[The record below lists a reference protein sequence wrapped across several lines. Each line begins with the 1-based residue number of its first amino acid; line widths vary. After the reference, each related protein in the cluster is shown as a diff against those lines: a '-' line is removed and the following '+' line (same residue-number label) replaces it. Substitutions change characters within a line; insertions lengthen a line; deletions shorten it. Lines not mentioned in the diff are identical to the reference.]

1 VQACENAL
9 EATFALISL
18 AATDFA
24 REDEFA
30 GLVDDFKQAH
40 KPRPEPLNPK
50 FWREIP
56 SVPGD
61 GKWGDAP
68 YPRHPEIELVRLQDI
83 EKAHATRYN
92 EA

>member
-1 VQACENAL
+1 VCKPCEIAL

-18 AATDFA
+18 VTTDFA

-30 GLVDDFKQAH
+30 GLVEDFKQAH
-40 KPRPEPLNPK
+40 KPRHGPLNPK

-61 GKWGDAP
+61 RKWGDAP
-68 YPRHPEIELVRLQDI
+68 YPRHPEIELMPLQDI
-83 EKAHATRYN
+83 EKTHTTRN
-92 EA
+92 N